1 MLRAPSEAR
10 NIESSA
16 STPQSSSHSAKLL
29 PRRSACL
36 VGIRD
41 GGASTGHRRID
52 RDRDVTELSQCM
64 RPFVRQVD
72 FLGLAERAREVVDHD
87 PECLE
92 LQIPL
97 LGIRFA

>member
-1 MLRAPSEAR
+1 
-10 NIESSA
+10 
-16 STPQSSSHSAKLL
+16 
-29 PRRSACL
+29 
-36 VGIRD
+36 
-41 GGASTGHRRID
+41 
-52 RDRDVTELSQCM
+52 M